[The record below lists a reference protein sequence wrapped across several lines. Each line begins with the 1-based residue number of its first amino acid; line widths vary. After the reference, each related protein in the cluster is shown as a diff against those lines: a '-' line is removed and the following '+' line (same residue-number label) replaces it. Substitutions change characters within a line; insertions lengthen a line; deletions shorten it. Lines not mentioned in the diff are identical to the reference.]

1 MCAGGAGAA
10 GGGACAAGVAGGA
23 GAVGAPEGACTDRT
37 GIRSTAPH
45 AHPSSGCGHWP
56 RRPHIRHRT
65 VTHSSAHV
73 RSVTGRTVA
82 PRATGGTTGAPHAQG

>member
-1 MCAGGAGAA
+1 MPVGGTAPV
-10 GGGACAAGVAGGA
+10 GVPVPVDGPPPAED
-23 GAVGAPEGACTDRT
+23 PEGAWTERT

-45 AHPSSGCGHWP
+45 AHPSSGWGHWP

-73 RSVTGRTVA
+73 RSVTGSTVA